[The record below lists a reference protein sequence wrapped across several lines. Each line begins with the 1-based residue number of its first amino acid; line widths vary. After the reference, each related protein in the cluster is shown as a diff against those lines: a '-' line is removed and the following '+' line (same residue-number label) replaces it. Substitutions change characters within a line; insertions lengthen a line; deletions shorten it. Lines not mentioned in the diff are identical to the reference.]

1 MLALFPTGIVK
12 CSALPLSTTI
22 KQTQS
27 TMLCF
32 LHSAIWH
39 RLFSVNLR
47 GCNAADAGGNA
58 VPTDSSK
65 SAPTDSNTCY
75 ALSSVYCFLIFAKT
89 HIGNPNERT
98 HTYIHTIMRTN
109 LLFIRA
115 DHWAVSQCLPA
126 VHSGEKT
133 LHPDQNRY
141 KQFTPEVDTLTLIL
155 IIMLSTKQDIK
166 LVPGSRDP

>member
-1 MLALFPTGIVK
+1 MVITMLALFPTGIVK

-65 SAPTDSNTCY
+65 SAPTDSYTCY

-98 HTYIHTIMRTN
+98 HTYIQSCAQTFSSSEQTIGPYRSVCQRCIQARKRFIQTRT
-109 LLFIRA
+109 
-115 DHWAVSQCLPA
+115 
-126 VHSGEKT
+126 
-133 LHPDQNRY
+133 
-141 KQFTPEVDTLTLIL
+141 DTNNSHL
-155 IIMLSTKQDIK
+155 
-166 LVPGSRDP
+166 R